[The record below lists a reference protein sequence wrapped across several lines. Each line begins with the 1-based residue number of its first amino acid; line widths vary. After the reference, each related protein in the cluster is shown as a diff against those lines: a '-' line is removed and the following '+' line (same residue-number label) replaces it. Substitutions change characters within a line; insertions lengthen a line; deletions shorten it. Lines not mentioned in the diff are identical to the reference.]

1 MPDGTAH
8 TPPPYPPH
16 DALWQLVMM
25 GVLTPQH
32 APNGWELPSPTRR
45 TRVALIDT
53 SVAAGHPNL
62 DPALNRDLAFDL
74 FSTRLGAFP
83 WRDPEEKLGKLTL
96 GDSGPTVAGLPHCT
110 TLLAALKDRLRPDQL
125 PRIGT
130 IRPTTGPTFSA
141 HGTAAAGL
149 IAARPARASAVAAH
163 LPGATDG
170 EIALPYMGVDPTAE
184 LVPISTNFDPDPEA
198 LILAFLYADLIDAD
212 VIVLPR
218 ILPDPLR
225 TTPELPDHD
234 IAGTAFA
241 DAVAPSPL
249 GQVQWEMW
257 DELAQLIVNVSQ
269 RRPVVCA
276 AGNAGEDFGIY
287 PANLAADDN
296 GVIAVGAVNARGWT
310 CSYSPSSGLTI
321 WGPSSDGERFDRSE
335 VRLDVR
341 RHDYDPT
348 GVPAK
353 NANACYSPFSLI
365 ATDVP
370 GRGGYA
376 TTPFPGPETG
386 GEMRE
391 YGSYYCRFGGTSGAS
406 ALIGGFLSLGLS
418 LGYWSRGT
426 GGANG
431 GTGDADGIAA
441 KSWLLAQSKPLASD
455 RGDARIPVLH
465 GDPVFPD
472 DSTP

>member
-1 MPDGTAH
+1 MTACGQNENR
-8 TPPPYPPH
+8 PPYPAH
-16 DALWQLVMM
+16 DALWHLVMM
-25 GVLTPQH
+25 GVLKPDH
-32 APNGWELPSPTRR
+32 RPNGWTLPAPARS

-53 SVAAGHPNL
+53 SVARGHPNL
-62 DPALNRDLAFDL
+62 EPALNEALAFDL
-74 FSTRLGAFP
+74 FSTRFGAFP
-83 WRDPEEKLGKLTL
+83 WREPDVALGNLGL
-96 GDSGPTVAGLPHCT
+96 GDSGAVVADLPHCT
-110 TLLAALKDRLRPDQL
+110 ALLVELKKRLRPDRM

-130 IRPTTGPTFSA
+130 IRPAAGPTFSA

-149 IAARPARASAVAAH
+149 IAARPAREDALDAH
-163 LPGATDG
+163 LPGATG
-170 EIALPYMGVDPTAE
+170 GRIALPYMGVDPSAE

-198 LILAFLYADLIDAD
+198 LILAFLYADLIGAD

-225 TTPELPDHD
+225 TVPELPAHD

-249 GQVQWEMW
+249 GQAQWEMW

-276 AGNAGEDFGIY
+276 AGNANEEFGIY
-287 PANLAADDN
+287 PANLADDDN
-296 GVIAVGAVNARGWT
+296 GVIAVGAVNARGWP
-310 CSYSPSSGLTI
+310 CSYSPASGLTI
-321 WGPSSDGERFDRSE
+321 WGPSSDGERFDRAE
-335 VRLDVR
+335 IRLDER

-348 GVPAK
+348 GVPSE
-353 NANACYSPFSLI
+353 NANHRFSPFSLI

-376 TTPFPGPETG
+376 TTPFAGPEPDDG
-386 GEMRE
+386 LRE
-391 YGSYYCRFGGTSGAS
+391 YGSYFCRFGGTSGAA

-418 LGYWSRGT
+418 LGQWDRAAG
-426 GGANG
+426 
-431 GTGDADGIAA
+431 GIAA
-441 KSWLLAQSKPLASD
+441 RTWLLAQASPLDAG
-455 RGDARIPVLH
+455 RGDARVPVLGG

>member
-1 MPDGTAH
+1 MSSRSRCY
-8 TPPPYPPH
+8 TPPPYPAH
-16 DALWQLVMM
+16 DALWHLVMM
-25 GVLTPQH
+25 GILAPDHT
-32 APNGWELPSPTRR
+32 PNGWTLPTPERR

-53 SVAAGHPNL
+53 SVALGHPNL
-62 DPALNRDLAFDL
+62 DPALDRARGFDL

-83 WRDPEEKLGKLTL
+83 WRDAETALDNLHL
-96 GDSGPTVAGLPHCT
+96 GDSAPVVAGLGHCT
-110 TLLAALKDRLRPDQL
+110 ALLEELRARLRPGQM
-125 PRIGT
+125 PRIGR
-130 IRPTTGPTFSA
+130 IRPATSSAFSA

-149 IAARPARASAVAAH
+149 IAARPARTPAVEAH

-170 EIALPYMGVDPTAE
+170 ELALPYMGVDPTAE
-184 LVPISTNFDPDPEA
+184 LVPISTNFDTDPEA
-198 LILAFLYADLIDAD
+198 LILAFLYADLIEAD

-225 TTPELPDHD
+225 TVPELPAHD

-249 GQVQWEMW
+249 GQLQWEMW
-257 DELAQLIVNVSQ
+257 DELAQLIVNVSL

-276 AGNAGEDFGIY
+276 AGNANEEFGIY

-296 GVIAVGAVNARGWT
+296 GVIAVGAVNARGWP
-310 CSYSPSSGLTI
+310 CGYSPASGLTI
-321 WGPSSDGERFDRSE
+321 WGPSSDGERYDRAE
-335 VRLDVR
+335 VRLDLR
-341 RHDYDPT
+341 RHDYDPV
-348 GVPAK
+348 GVPET
-353 NANACYSPFSLI
+353 NVNHRFSPFSLI

-376 TTPFPGPETG
+376 TSPFPGPEPKDG
-386 GEMRE
+386 LRE

-406 ALIGGFLSLGLS
+406 ALVGGFLSLGRS
-418 LGYWSRGT
+418 LGHWPR
-426 GGANG
+426 
-431 GTGDADGIAA
+431 ADGGIAA
-441 KSWLLAQSKPLASD
+441 KSWLLSQARPLDAG
-455 RGDARIPVLH
+455 RGDARVPVLGG

>member
-1 MPDGTAH
+1 MPTDAARH
-8 TPPPYPPH
+8 PRPPYPAH
-16 DALWQLVMM
+16 DALWHLVMM
-25 GVLTPQH
+25 GVLTPDH
-32 APNGWELPSPTRR
+32 APRGWDIPAPERP

-53 SVAAGHPNL
+53 SVADGHPNL
-62 DPALNRDLAFDL
+62 DPALNRDFAFDL

-83 WRDPEEKLGKLTL
+83 WRPEGEALDDLRL
-96 GDSGPTVAGLPHCT
+96 GDSGAVVAGLPHCT
-110 TLLAALKDRLRPDQL
+110 SLLVALKARLRPGRM
-125 PRIGT
+125 PRIGRV
-130 IRPTTGPTFSA
+130 RPATGASFSA

-149 IAARPARASAVAAH
+149 IAARPARASVLEAH

-198 LILAFLYADLIDAD
+198 LILAFLFADLVGAD

-225 TTPELPDHD
+225 TVPELPDHD

-249 GQVQWEMW
+249 GQLQWEMW
-257 DELAQLIVNVSQ
+257 DELAQLIVNVSR

-276 AGNAGEDFGIY
+276 AGNSNEEFGIY

-296 GVIAVGAVNARGWT
+296 GVIAVGAVNARGWP
-310 CSYSPSSGLTI
+310 CSYSPASGLTI
-321 WGPSSDGERFDRSE
+321 WAPSSDGERFDRAE
-335 VRLDVR
+335 IRLDVR

-348 GVPAK
+348 GVPDE
-353 NANACYSPFSLI
+353 NANHRFSPFSLI

-376 TTPFPGPETG
+376 TSPFPGPEPG
-386 GEMRE
+386 DGLRE
-391 YGSYYCRFGGTSGAS
+391 YGSYYCRFGGTSGAA
-406 ALIGGFLSLGLS
+406 ALVGGFLSLGMS
-418 LGYWSRGT
+418 LGHWSRGA
-426 GGANG
+426 G
-431 GTGDADGIAA
+431 GIAA
-441 KSWLLAQSKPLASD
+441 KDWLLAQSKPLDAD
-455 RGDARIPVLH
+455 RGDARIPVLS
-465 GDPVFPD
+465 GDPVSPD